1 MKKNYLFWVALCV
14 ASFLH
19 GQGFESFTNSPLALS
34 YLSGNFVGDNGA
46 IWNYTECRDENDD
59 EFSAGID
66 GKAILLRIT
75 TSPGPGSISV
85 LSGAG
90 GVGEVSMKLYKAFSS
105 TTLRQVDLFV
115 NGVLKGTSTGFN
127 DNLEHIFTITGINT
141 TGDVLIE
148 IKNTKTA
155 QIIVDDVQWSA
166 YEQTLAV
173 TKNQIKGFTMYPN
186 PVSGGKVVI
195 TSSNSVGKQVEIYTT
210 IRK

>member
-1 MKKNYLFWVALCV
+1 MVLFGIIQSVEMRMMMN
-14 ASFLH
+14 FLL
-19 GQGFESFTNSPLALS
+19 GLMAKQF
-34 YLSGNFVGDNGA
+34 Y
-46 IWNYTECRDENDD
+46 
-59 EFSAGID
+59 
-66 GKAILLRIT
+66 LRIT

-127 DNLEHIFTITGINT
+127 DNLEHIFTVTGINT

-173 TKNQIKGFTMYPN
+173 TKNQIKGFT
-186 PVSGGKVVI
+186 
-195 TSSNSVGKQVEIYTT
+195 T
-210 IRK
+210 ILS